1 VNSRWIEAR
10 QTKYAAYVTVYI
22 LVILAIISV
31 ANVLAN
37 RYNKSYDSTSNKRY
51 SLSDQTAKIVKGLS
65 QPATITYFDQ
75 TKNFPVAKDLLD
87 RYTTVS
93 SKIHLD
99 YVDPDKNPQAAR
111 AAGIT
116 KYGSTIVQIGEKK
129 QEAKNMTEEDIT
141 GAIIRDLKNNT
152 RTVCFVSGSGE
163 HQIDDPDRNGYLHL
177 KDSLSKDDYTVKS
190 ISLIEKAEVPADC
203 TVMVVAGPKN
213 DYQQPEVD
221 AIKKYV
227 EQGGRAMFL
236 LDPPLKIG
244 KATADNDALTSLLQ
258 SWGVTVEKDLLLDQN
273 PVGQLM
279 GVGPQVALV
288 STYASQPIVNEMK
301 GTATGFPLAR
311 SLAIKGTDKTTV
323 QKLFDSSDSSFAT
336 TKLDSPNVNI
346 NDPSNKKGPLTIA
359 AAGSYKTG
367 KENSEGRFVVVGTSM
382 WATNSFLNFNGNSD
396 LASNAMNWLSSDEDL
411 ISIRPKPQEDRKITM
426 TRAQFAWV
434 RLSSQFL
441 LPAALLLAGL
451 SVWWRRR

>member
-22 LVILAIISV
+22 IVILAIISV

-37 RYNKSYDSTSNKRY
+37 RYNKSYDSTSNKRF

-65 QPATITYFDQ
+65 QPATITYFDK
-75 TKNFPVAKDLLD
+75 TSSFPTAKDLLG
-87 RYTTVS
+87 RYTTLS
-93 SKIHLD
+93 PKIHLD

-116 KYGSTIVQIGEKK
+116 KYGTTIVQIGAKK
-129 QEAKNMTEEDIT
+129 EEAKNMTEEDVT
-141 GAIIRDLKNNT
+141 GAFIRDLKNNK
-152 RTVCFVSGSGE
+152 RTVCFISGSGE
-163 HQIDDPDRNGYLHL
+163 HQIDDTDRNGYSHV
-177 KDSLSKDDYTVKS
+177 KDTLGKDDYTVKS

-203 TVMVVAGPKN
+203 TVVVVAGPKN

-227 EQGGRAMFL
+227 EQGGRGMFL

-244 KATADNDALTSLLQ
+244 KPTADNDALTKVLQ
-258 SWGVTVEKDLLLDQN
+258 DWGVSMEKDFLLDEN

-288 STYASQPIVNEMK
+288 SSYASHPIVNEMK

-311 SLAIKGTDKTTV
+311 SLTIKSTDKSTV
-323 QKLFDSSDSSFAT
+323 QKLFESSDTSFAT
-336 TKLDSPNVNI
+336 TKLDSPSVNT
-346 NDPSNKKGPLTIA
+346 NDPNNKKGPLTMA
-359 AAGSYKTG
+359 AAGSYATG
-367 KENSEGRFVVVGTSM
+367 KEKSEGRFFVVGTST

-396 LASNAMNWLSSDEDL
+396 LALNAMNWLSSDEDL
-411 ISIRPKPQEDRKITM
+411 ISIRPKPQEDRKLTM
-426 TRAQFAWV
+426 TRAQFGWV